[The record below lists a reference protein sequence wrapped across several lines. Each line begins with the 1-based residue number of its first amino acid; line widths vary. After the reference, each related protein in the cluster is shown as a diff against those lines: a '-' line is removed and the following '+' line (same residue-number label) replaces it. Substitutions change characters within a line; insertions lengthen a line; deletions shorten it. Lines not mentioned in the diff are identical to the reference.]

1 MTPRRK
7 KIRIILLIIIPIV
20 LVGMFLLQQYVIGR
34 GKPVAEP
41 PARSAEAGNKGGKG
55 GANRVIPVTVIVAQ
69 EQEVADGIRAVGS
82 LVPNEEVVIASEV
95 SGKVTEILFKEGSPV
110 QKGQILVKIN
120 DDDLQA
126 QLKRYQF
133 QEKTLKE
140 NVERQRILFEKEAIS
155 QQSYDEVVTQYNM
168 LLADIELLN
177 VKIDKTRI
185 RAPFSGVVGFRYIS
199 DGSYIQPG
207 TQIARL
213 VDYNTLKLEF
223 SIPEKYIGL
232 KLVGKQV
239 TFTTEASKDIHKAV
253 IYAMEPRVEDK
264 TRTIILRARYNNAR
278 GLLRPGMSAQQV
290 IVPTSQATQV
300 LMVPTEAIVP
310 SLDGKSI
317 WIAKEGQAELI
328 PVETGSRTETQVE
341 VLKGIVPGDSVI
353 VTGLMQLR
361 DGAKIKVTN

>member
-1 MTPRRK
+1 MTARKK
-7 KIRIILLIIIPIV
+7 KIRIVLLIVIPIV

-34 GKPVAEP
+34 GKPA
-41 PARSAEAGNKGGKG
+41 AEAPSQTAVDKGAKG
-55 GANRVIPVTVIVAQ
+55 GANRIIPVTVVVAA

-82 LVPNEEVVIASEV
+82 LVPNEEVDIASEV

-110 QKGQILVKIN
+110 EKGQILVKIN

-290 IVPTSQATQV
+290 IIPTSQATQV

-310 SLDGKSI
+310 SLDGKSV
-317 WIAKEGQAELI
+317 WIAREGQAELV

>member
-1 MTPRRK
+1 MASKKK
-7 KIRIILLIIIPIV
+7 KIRITLFIVIPLV
-20 LVGMFLLQQYVIGR
+20 LVGMFLLQQYVIG
-34 GKPVAEP
+34 GSKPDAGP
-41 PARSAEAGNKGGKG
+41 PAQSGKSDKGGKG
-55 GANRVIPVTVIVAQ
+55 GDRIIPVTVSVAA

-82 LVPNEEVVIASEV
+82 LMPNEEVDIASEV
-95 SGKVTEILFKEGSPV
+95 SGKVTEILFKEGAPV
-110 QKGQILVKIN
+110 QKGEVLVKIN

-140 NVERQRILFEKEAIS
+140 NVERQRILFDKEAIS
-155 QQSYDEVVTQYNM
+155 QQAYDEVVTQYNM

-185 RAPFSGVVGFRYIS
+185 RAPFAGTVGFRYIS

-207 TQIARL
+207 TRIARL
-213 VDYNTLKLEF
+213 VDYGTLKVEF
-223 SIPEKYIGL
+223 SIPEKYISL
-232 KLVGKQV
+232 PFIGKTV
-239 TFTTEASKDIHKAV
+239 TFTTEASKDIHKAA

-264 TRTIILRARYNNAR
+264 TRTIVLRARYNNTR
-278 GLLRPGMSAQQV
+278 GQLRPGMSTQQV
-290 IVPTSQATQV
+290 TIPTSQATRV

-310 SLDGKSI
+310 SLDGKSV
-317 WIAKEGQAELI
+317 WIARAGTAELV

-341 VLKGIVPGDSVI
+341 VLKGIAAGDSVI

>member
-1 MTPRRK
+1 MTSKKK
-7 KIRIILLIIIPIV
+7 KIRIVLLVVIPIV
-20 LVGMFLLQQYVIGR
+20 LVGMFLVQQYVIGR
-34 GKPVAEP
+34 GKPVEEP
-41 PARSAEAGNKGGKG
+41 PAPAARSRNTTGAG
-55 GANRVIPVTVIVAQ
+55 NRVIPVTVILAQ
-69 EQEVADGIRAVGS
+69 EEEVADGIRAVGS
-82 LVPNEEVVIASEV
+82 LVPNEEVDIASEV

-140 NVERQRILFEKEAIS
+140 NVERQRILFAKEAIS

-185 RAPFSGVVGFRYIS
+185 RAPFSGVVGFRFIS

-232 KLVGKQV
+232 KLIGKQV
-239 TFTTEASKDIHKAV
+239 TFTTEASSDIHKAV

-264 TRTIILRARYNNAR
+264 TRTIILRARYNNTR
-278 GLLRPGMSAQQV
+278 GQLRPGMSAQQ
-290 IVPTSQATQV
+290 ILIPTSQATKV

-310 SLDGKSI
+310 SLDGKSV
-317 WIAKEGQAELI
+317 WLARGGQAELI
-328 PVETGSRTETQVE
+328 PVETGNRTEAQVE
-341 VLKGIVPGDSVI
+341 VLSGIVPGDSVI

-361 DGAKIKVTN
+361 EGARIKVTN

>member
-1 MTPRRK
+1 MTRKK
-7 KIRIILLIIIPIV
+7 KIRTVLLIVIPIV
-20 LVGMFLLQQYVIGR
+20 LVGMFLLQRYVIGR
-34 GKPVAEP
+34 SEPASEP
-41 PARSAEAGNKGGKG
+41 PAQSAEGGGKG
-55 GANRVIPVTVIVAQ
+55 GQGGGNRIIPVTVTVAE

-82 LVPNEEVVIASEV
+82 LVPNEEVDIASEV

-110 QKGQILVKIN
+110 SKGQILVKIN

-140 NVERQRILFEKEAIS
+140 NVERQRILFAKEAIS
-155 QQSYDEVVTQYNM
+155 QQAYDEVVTQYNM

-185 RAPFSGVVGFRYIS
+185 RAPFSGVTGFRYIS

-207 TQIARL
+207 TRIARL
-213 VDYNTLKLEF
+213 VDYGTLKLEF

-232 KLVGKQV
+232 KLIGKSV
-239 TFTTEASKDIHKAV
+239 TFTTQASDEVHKAV

-264 TRTIILRARYNNAR
+264 TRTIVLRARYNNAK
-278 GLLRPGMSAQQV
+278 GLLRPGMSTQQ
-290 IVPTSQATQV
+290 ITIPTSQATRV

-310 SLDGKSI
+310 SLDGKSV
-317 WIAKEGQAELI
+317 WLAKSGTAELV
-328 PVETGSRTETQVE
+328 PVETGSRTETEVE
-341 VLKGIVPGDSVI
+341 VLSGLAPGDSVI